1 MIPSPAAILR
11 LRRIWTGSI
20 QRRLT
25 LGITLLIA
33 VVMGLLVLDVVLRQR
48 DFLWKRQEER
58 GMALAQSLAVS
69 SASWVLAS
77 DVEGLREVVGSLAAY
92 PDLSYAMV
100 LTRDG
105 KVLGHT
111 DARLV
116 GLYARDTT
124 SDSLRA
130 LAPVPRILI
139 RTETLQ
145 DVAVPIQAGKA
156 HVGWVRVG
164 LSNRQHRQNLAL
176 IARNGLLLAL
186 AAIALGALF
195 ALLVSRGLTRGLAR
209 LVALTHQVG
218 SEDKPDLAGL
228 QREDELGVLANA
240 FDGMTTQ
247 LDQALRQLREQQ
259 RYLQDLLT
267 HLPVAVV
274 VLKPD
279 ATLAYLNPAAR
290 DLLKHGAQTFA
301 EGARLDLGDLDFQ
314 SVVTEKQPLR
324 GRVLALRAS
333 PGAPPRWAYV
343 SAFPE
348 FDEAGDI
355 RQVIVSLM
363 DITDRERAE
372 EDLRRSADEI
382 ADLYNHAP
390 CGYHSL
396 GPDGTFLRINDT
408 ELAWLGF
415 RRDELVGRKRFQEL
429 CTPEGLETF
438 ERTFPVFK
446 VRGWVKDLEFQ
457 LIRKD
462 GTYLQVLLSATAL
475 KDSGGNYIM
484 SRTTLYDITDR
495 LRAEAALNASR
506 SSLAEAQ
513 RIAHLGNWALD
524 LTSNELSWSEEIYRI
539 FEVGPDSFGAT
550 YEAFLAMVHPED
562 RQLVQEAY
570 SAHLE
575 NRVPYDIVHRILPP
589 SGHLKYVNE
598 KCETVYSPEG
608 KPLRSIGTVHDITER
623 MRMEQERRRLELEF
637 ERTQK
642 LESLGTL
649 AGGIAHDINNI
660 LSAILGLASTYKVHP
675 PPESPLAGA
684 LGTIETAGLRGRDLV
699 RRLLDFSRKRLE
711 APQILDLNHLV
722 REQVELLRHTTLQK
736 AEWILELQEPCNPV
750 KGDPSSICTA
760 IINLCV
766 NALDAMTRGGS
777 ISLRTLN
784 RTDGALVLEV
794 EDTGSGMPPEVLAKA
809 MEPFFTTKPAGKGTG
824 LGLSIV
830 YSTMKAHGGG
840 MEIHSRPGEG
850 TCVRLQFPAAPA
862 AAAGE
867 AEQPEAQ
874 AGPQSSLRILLVD
887 DDELILL
894 SVSPMLQLLGHTVDT
909 ASSGPE
915 ALSAI
920 GQGLDPDLVILDQN
934 MPGMSGTETLLRMLA
949 TRPRQAVLMAS
960 GAGEPE
966 ALDLPPHARLAFIP
980 KPFTFKELQAAIGRT
995 E

>member
-1 MIPSPAAILR
+1 MIPASSIVHR

-25 LGITLLIA
+25 LGITLLITL
-33 VVMGLLVLDVVLRQR
+33 VMATVILNVVLRQR
-48 DFLWKRQEER
+48 EFLWKSQEER

-100 LTRDG
+100 ITREG

-111 DARLV
+111 DTRLV
-116 GLYARDTT
+116 GQYARDAT
-124 SDSLRA
+124 SDSLRSA
-130 LAPVPRILI
+130 APVPRVLI
-139 RTETLQ
+139 RSGALQ
-145 DVAVPIQAGKA
+145 DVAVPIQVGKA

-164 LSNRQHRQNLAL
+164 LSNRQHWQNLAL
-176 IARNGLLLAL
+176 IARNGLALAL

-195 ALLVSRGLTRGLAR
+195 AHLVSRGLTRGLAR

-218 SEDKPDLAGL
+218 REDKPDLAGL
-228 QREDELGVLANA
+228 QREDELGALANA

-247 LDQALRQLREQQ
+247 LDQALMQLRDQR

-267 HLPVAVV
+267 HLPVAVA

-279 ATLAYLNPAAR
+279 ATLSYLNPAAKE
-290 DLLKHGAQTFA
+290 LLRHAALTFD
-301 EGARLDLGDLDFQ
+301 EGARLDLGDLNFR
-314 SVVTEKQPLR
+314 SVVTEKKPLQ

-343 SAFPE
+343 NAFPDL
-348 FDEAGDI
+348 DEAGDI

-390 CGYHSL
+390 CGYHSI

-408 ELAWLGF
+408 ELSWLRY
-415 RRDELVGRKRFQEL
+415 RRDELVGKKRFQDL
-429 CTPEGLETF
+429 CTPAGLETF
-438 ERTFPVFK
+438 EQTFPILK
-446 VRGWVKDLEFQ
+446 SRGWMKDLEFQ

-462 GTYLQVLLSATAL
+462 GTPLQVLLSATAI
-475 KDSGGNYIM
+475 KDSGGNYLM

-495 LRAEAALNASR
+495 LRAEEALNASR
-506 SSLAEAQ
+506 LSLAEAQ
-513 RIAHLGNWALD
+513 RIAHLGNWVLD
-524 LTSNELSWSEEIYRI
+524 LTRNELSWSEEIYRI
-539 FEVGPDSFGAT
+539 FEVDPDTFGAT
-550 YEAFLAMVHPED
+550 YEAFLAMVHPDD
-562 RQLVQEAY
+562 RQMVQDAY

-575 NRVPYDIVHRILPP
+575 SQVPYDIVHRILPP
-589 SGHLKYVNE
+589 SGGLKFVNE
-598 KCETVYSPEG
+598 KCETAYNAEG

-623 MRMEQERRRLELEF
+623 MRMEEERHRLELEF
-637 ERTQK
+637 QRTQK

-649 AGGIAHDINNI
+649 AGGIAHDINNL

-675 PPESPLAGA
+675 PPGSPLAGA
-684 LGTIETAGLRGRDLV
+684 LETIETASLRGRDLV
-699 RRLLDFSRKRLE
+699 RRLLDFARKRLE
-711 APQILDLNHLV
+711 ATQVLDLNLLV
-722 REQVELLRHTTLQK
+722 KEQVELLRHTTLQK
-736 AEWILELQEPCNPV
+736 ADWILELQEPCNPV
-750 KGDPSSICTA
+750 KGDPSSVSTA

-766 NALDAMTRGGS
+766 NALDAMARGGR
-777 ISLRTLN
+777 ITLRTRNLA
-784 RTDGALVLEV
+784 DGALALEV

-809 MEPFFTTKPAGKGTG
+809 MEPFYTTKPPGKGTG

-830 YSTMKAHGGG
+830 YSAMKAHGGG
-840 MEIHSRPGEG
+840 MEIQSRPGEG
-850 TCVRLQFPAAPA
+850 TCVRLRFPAAPVVA
-862 AAAGE
+862 E
-867 AEQPEAQ
+867 AEAEKPDAP
-874 AGPQSSLRILLVD
+874 AGPQTSLRILLVD

-894 SVSPMLQLLGHTVDT
+894 SVAPMLQLLGHQVDT
-909 ASSGPE
+909 AASGSE
-915 ALSAI
+915 ALSAL

-934 MPGMSGTETLLRMLA
+934 MPGMSGTETLHRILA
-949 TRPRQAVLMAS
+949 ERPLQAVLMAS

-966 ALDLPPHARLAFIP
+966 AMDLPPHARLSFLP
-980 KPFTFKELQAAIGRT
+980 KPFTFTELQVAIGRT
-995 E
+995 G

>member
-1 MIPSPAAILR
+1 MTPPDSVLHR

-25 LGITLLIA
+25 LGITLLIT
-33 VVMGLLVLDVVLRQR
+33 VVMALLVLDVVLRQR
-48 DFLWKRQEER
+48 EFLWKRQEER

-69 SASWVLAS
+69 SASWVLAT
-77 DVEGLREVVGSLAAY
+77 DVEGLREVVGSVSAY
-92 PDLSYAMV
+92 PDLAYAMV
-100 LTRDG
+100 LTREG

-116 GLYARDTT
+116 GLYARDST

-130 LAPVPRILI
+130 MAPVPRILI
-139 RTETLQ
+139 RTEALQ
-145 DVAVPIQAGKA
+145 DVAVPIQVGKA
-156 HVGWVRVG
+156 HIGWVRVG
-164 LSNRQHRQNLAL
+164 LSDRQHRQNLAL

-209 LVALTHQVG
+209 LVDLTHQVG
-218 SEDKPDLAGL
+218 REGKPDLAGL

-240 FDGMTTQ
+240 FDSMTTQ

-279 ATLAYLNPAAR
+279 STLAYMNPAAK
-290 DLLKHGAQTFA
+290 DLLKHGALTIA
-301 EGARLDLGDLDFQ
+301 EGAPLDLGDLNLQ
-314 SVVTEKQPLR
+314 SVVTEKRPLL
-324 GRVLALRAS
+324 GRMLALRAS
-333 PGAPPRWAYV
+333 PGVEPRWAYAN
-343 SAFPE
+343 AFPDL
-348 FDEAGDI
+348 DEAGNI

-396 GPDGTFLRINDT
+396 GPDGTFLRVNDT
-408 ELAWLGF
+408 ELSWLGY
-415 RRDELVGRKRFQEL
+415 RRDELVGKKRFQDL
-429 CTPEGLETF
+429 CTPECLKIF
-438 ERTFPVFK
+438 EKNFPEFK
-446 VRGWVKDLEFQ
+446 QRGWVKDLEFQ

-462 GTYLQVLLSATAL
+462 GSHLQVLLSATAI
-475 KDSGGNYIM
+475 KDSGGNYLM
-484 SRTTLYDITDR
+484 SRSTLYDITDR
-495 LRAEAALNASR
+495 VRAEEALSASR
-506 SSLAEAQ
+506 ISLAEAQ
-513 RIAHLGNWALD
+513 RIAHLGNWVLD
-524 LTSNELSWSEEIYRI
+524 LTRNELSWSDEIYRI
-539 FEVGPDSFGAT
+539 FEVDPAMFGAT
-550 YEAFLAMVHPED
+550 YEAFLEMVHPED
-562 RQLVQEAY
+562 RQLVEDAY

-575 NRVPYDIVHRILPP
+575 NRVPYDIVHRILLP

-598 KCETVYSPEG
+598 RCETAFSPEG
-608 KPLRSIGTVHDITER
+608 NPLRSIGTVHDITER
-623 MRMEQERRRLELEF
+623 MRMEEERRRLELEF
-637 ERTQK
+637 QRAQK

-649 AGGIAHDINNI
+649 AGGIAHDINNL

-675 PPESPLAGA
+675 PPGSPLAGA
-684 LGTIETAGLRGRDLV
+684 LETIETAGLRGRDLV
-699 RRLLDFSRKRLE
+699 RRLLEFARKRLE
-711 APQILDLNHLV
+711 APRILDLNHLV

-736 AEWILELQEPCNPV
+736 AEWVLELQDPCNPV
-750 KGDPSSICTA
+750 KGDAASVSTA

-766 NALDAMTRGGS
+766 NALDAMTRGGR
-777 ISLRTLN
+777 ITLRTRN
-784 RTDGALVLEV
+784 RENGALALEV

-809 MEPFFTTKPAGKGTG
+809 MEPFYTTKAPGKGTG

-840 MEIHSRPGEG
+840 MEIQSRPGEG
-850 TCVRLQFPAAPA
+850 TCVRLLFPAAPA
-862 AAAGE
+862 AAE
-867 AEQPEAQ
+867 AEAEIPQPP
-874 AGPQSSLRILLVD
+874 AGPQSSMRILLVD

-894 SVSPMLQLLGHTVDT
+894 SVAPMLQLLGHQVDT
-909 ASSGPE
+909 ASSGQE
-915 ALSAI
+915 ALAI
-920 GQGLDPDLVILDQN
+920 LGKGLDPDLVILDQN
-934 MPGMSGTETLLRMLA
+934 MPGMSGTETLHRILA
-949 TRPRQAVLMAS
+949 TRPRQVVLMAS

-966 ALDLPPHARLAFIP
+966 AVDLPPHAQLTFIP
-980 KPFTFKELQAAIGRT
+980 KPFTFTELQAAIARN